1 MCLQGNAYNFQGN
14 SIKQEENK
22 GKTEAGGVTPTG
34 QEKLGRESGQNTL
47 WVKWALDTRLEVL

>member
-22 GKTEAGGVTPTG
+22 GKTEAGGVTPFKG
-34 QEKLGRESGQNTL
+34 GAWGN
-47 WVKWALDTRLEVL
+47 LDQLAKRN